1 MGKCLALVAHAQ
13 RLAESE
19 SLELSTLGA
28 IEGHVVSQLP
38 VAGTVLQGTNR
49 TVRLRFATSREEG

>member
-19 SLELSTLGA
+19 SLEISTLGA
-28 IEGHVVSQLP
+28 IEGPVVSQLP